1 MRCVVLSISAL
12 ACTDYDGGQR
22 LRPMSYSKSHVIL
35 IAFAIDTP
43 DSLDNVSVKVR
54 LLHRVI
60 LSLRPRNDSS
70 ALTPSRT
77 VDRRS
82 PLNMRADHPR
92 HPRRVQIRPPAHHP
106 HALIHLHFKQW
117 DYEKYANISTML
129 YNNYRQAL
137 EIIAGGPSL
146 QATLRDL
153 DVTEADLRRYD
164 TEEREYF
171 TTLEDEDP
179 KNLHA
184 IVYVET
190 LKELSKCR

>member
-1 MRCVVLSISAL
+1 MASSSLGPEFSASGSRFCVNAFHGYSHNYRCQVRNHPNSIVGIGIEDLETLERIFSSSNQL
-12 ACTDYDGGQR
+12 APIIRYAS
-22 LRPMSYSKSHVIL
+22 P
-35 IAFAIDTP
+35 F
-43 DSLDNVSVKVR
+43 
-54 LLHRVI
+54 
-60 LSLRPRNDSS
+60 
-70 ALTPSRT
+70 
-77 VDRRS
+77 RR
-82 PLNMRADHPR
+82 
-92 HPRRVQIRPPAHHP
+92 

-137 EIIAGGPSL
+137 AIIAEGPSL

-153 DVTEADLRRYD
+153 NVTEADLRRYD
-164 TEEREYF
+164 TKEREYF